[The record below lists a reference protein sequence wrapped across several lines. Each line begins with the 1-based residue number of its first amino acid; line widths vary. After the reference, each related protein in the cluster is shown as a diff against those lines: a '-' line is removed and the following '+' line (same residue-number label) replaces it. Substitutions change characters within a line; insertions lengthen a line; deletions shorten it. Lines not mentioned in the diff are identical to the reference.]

1 MKYSARLVTALAA
14 LALLVAIV
22 VSLTGSATAPDTG
35 TVTAASIQSTDI
47 PALLPE
53 GGGTAL
59 VLTNFDTATEVAP
72 ITVTTIDLPT
82 LLEGGGP
89 DTLVGQFDTTTD
101 DPDAI
106 HAASAAPI
114 AITTFAMVVAGA
126 FIRGGVSFFHSS
138 VSTLVVFLGIAIKRM
153 TKATTRVLTVATH
166 VPGAGRTTRTTMPMD
181 ITQHRHVAAVDT
193 YYTDDGDT
201 KNGFRRMLRWTTA
214 EIADITARLQRTRPL
229 PHLA

>member
-114 AITTFAMVVAGA
+114 AITTITMLAVLAVM
-126 FIRGGVSFFHSS
+126 RGGVAFFYSS
-138 VSTLVVFLGIAIKRM
+138 VSTLTRWFVGLTSITKR
-153 TKATTRVLTVATH
+153 ATALFAYVS
-166 VPGAGRTTRTTMPMD
+166 GAGRTTRTTMPMD